1 MGVHMTNH
9 SSSLTDTEV
18 ELASIARMLSHIR
31 ESARA
36 LEAQAVEYCIDMA
49 LQAVANELRDRGELV
64 IAAAGFDNRTTLLQ

>member
-1 MGVHMTNH
+1 
-9 SSSLTDTEV
+9 
-18 ELASIARMLSHIR
+18 MLSHIR

>member
-1 MGVHMTNH
+1 MTNH

>member
-1 MGVHMTNH
+1 MSNH
-9 SSSLTDTEV
+9 SSSLTDTEA

-49 LQAVANELRDRGELV
+49 LQAVANELRDRSELV

>member
-1 MGVHMTNH
+1 MTNH

-18 ELASIARMLSHIR
+18 ELASIARMLRHIR

>member
-1 MGVHMTNH
+1 MTNH

-49 LQAVANELRDRGELV
+49 LQAIANELRDRGELV

>member
-1 MGVHMTNH
+1 MTNH

-64 IAAAGFDNRTTLLQ
+64 IAAAGFDNRTPLLQ